1 MASAVKKTNP
11 ATQSLRK
18 EQAEQRKAERGK
30 GKDADLNDA
39 LRATFPASDPVALES
54 PTRTGAAKR
63 T

>member
-1 MASAVKKTNP
+1 MARAIKKATP

-18 EQAEQRKAERGK
+18 EQAEQRKAERRK

-39 LRATFPASDPVALES
+39 LRGTFPASDPVALES

-63 T
+63 K

>member
-1 MASAVKKTNP
+1 MASAVKKPSP
-11 ATQSLRK
+11 AAQSLRQ
-18 EQAEQRKAERGK
+18 ERAEQRKAERGK
-30 GKDADLNDA
+30 GKDSDLNDA